1 MSNERLDNL
10 IKKFMLIFLILA
22 VTSAGY
28 CGFFL
33 KWAFREDSPNFGFQA
48 MIENTAKK
56 PFIHRQLVPV
66 ISKSVVEL
74 VPQQTKEKNSA
85 KLLDKKHIGK
95 RFAQANI
102 PEKYVL
108 EYYVMFIICFL
119 SFFAAIWILRLLLC
133 EILQDKVVGTVSA
146 CLFALLFP
154 FFEVMG
160 GYSYDCAE
168 VLFLFL
174 AARLALHGNF
184 FGLLIL
190 APIAT
195 LNKESFFFF
204 LATLYP
210 LTRQKFDFK
219 KSAAITLGSM
229 FVSGLAYLYVRQ
241 MFIGNPGDM
250 ADSRIF
256 EHLDAIFDLSSYFL
270 TDSIYGVP
278 LPARMFFMYII
289 FVVWLVKNYWQELSA
304 AWQGHAKFAFVINGI
319 LYWLFVVPG
328 ELRDLSMLYISLM
341 ILTSYFLRDIFQKNY
356 LRSGA
361 Q

>member
-1 MSNERLDNL
+1 
-10 IKKFMLIFLILA
+10 MLVFLILI
-22 VTSAGY
+22 VSSAGY

-33 KWAFREDSPNFGFQA
+33 KWAFREDASNFGFQA

-66 ISKSVVEL
+66 VSKSVVE
-74 VPQQTKEKNSA
+74 VIPQQTKEKLST

-95 RFAQANI
+95 RFAQSNI
-102 PEKYVL
+102 PEKYAL

-119 SFFAAIWILRLLLC
+119 GFFAAIWILRSLLC
-133 EILQDKVVGTVSA
+133 EVLQDKVVGTLGAS
-146 CLFALLFP
+146 LFALLFP
-154 FFEVMG
+154 FFEVLG
-160 GYSYDCAE
+160 GYYYDCLE

-174 AARLALHGNF
+174 AARFALHGNF
-184 FGLLIL
+184 LALLIVTPL
-190 APIAT
+190 AT
-195 LNKESFFFF
+195 WNKESFFFY
-204 LATLYP
+204 LLTLYP
-210 LTRQKFDFK
+210 LTRQKFDCK
-219 KSAAITLGSM
+219 KSVAITLGSM

-256 EHLDAIFDLSSYFL
+256 EHLENIFDIGSYL
-270 TDSIYGVP
+270 QTDSVYGLA
-278 LPARMFFMYII
+278 LPARMFFMYIV
-289 FVVWLVKNYWQELSA
+289 FVVWLVKNYWQKLSA
-304 AWQGHAKFAFVINGI
+304 EWKLHAEFALVINGI